1 MIKLFRTSSM
11 WRPLSIMVDSKNA
24 VNTYELDNIIFF
36 NDKGII
42 TQIGSGF
49 FEDDKEREFE
59 GTCVRKLK
67 VDFNMKDNF
76 IVKAEKDYTREVRYD
91 LYIYE
96 KNIDLK
102 FLGKEQK
109 YFGDIYSHWQVNDYN
124 FWKYER
130 TLKDKLSQ
138 LNTEAENILKSIAE
152 NYGYMKKGI
161 EQNIL
166 DEKIKALKE
175 VNTKIL
181 EEVKNINDYKI
192 DE

>member
-49 FEDDKEREFE
+49 FDDDKEREFE
-59 GTCVRKLK
+59 GNCVRKLK

-96 KNIDLK
+96 KNVTIK
-102 FLGKEQK
+102 FLGKEQR
-109 YFGDIYSHWQVNDYN
+109 YFGDIYSHWKVNDYD

-130 TLKDKLSQ
+130 TLKDKLCK
-138 LNTEAENILKSIAE
+138 LNKEAEEIIKLIADK
-152 NYGYMKKGI
+152 YSYMGKGI
-161 EQNIL
+161 DKDIL
-166 DEKIKALKE
+166 DERIKALKK
-175 VNTKIL
+175 VNTQIL
-181 EEVKNINDYKI
+181 QEVESINNYKI